1 MVSIPLRRE
10 YAPTLGELLAPRWR
24 AASHARR
31 LAVVVAGV
39 AVLALAAAVVLTLI
53 DSTYSRGGPVPF
65 HFRYRSLSRRPARAG
80 EYVRL
85 EASGAHG
92 SLQNAFAVGP
102 LELPAYTGLVNGYLP
117 VYATG
122 FIAGLARQYPD
133 FRLIGEGEERLNVT
147 SGANNQSGYEIDFT
161 ARPGGKLV
169 DGRVVLLVAPHAD
182 GRRGLVVTM
191 LEHANSSV
199 DKAHPVGSEGVLNLP
214 FGTLTFTG

>member
-1 MVSIPLRRE
+1 MPSIPLRRE

-24 AASHARR
+24 AASHVRR
-31 LAVVVAGV
+31 VAVIAAGV
-39 AVLALAAAVVLTLI
+39 AVLAVATAVVLTLI

-65 HFRYRSLSRRPARAG
+65 HFRYRSLSRRPAHPG

-85 EASGAHG
+85 EGAGAHG
-92 SLQNAFAVGP
+92 SLENVFAVGP
-102 LELPAYTGLVNGYLP
+102 LALPAYAGLVNGYLP

-122 FIAGLARQYPD
+122 FIAGLAQKYPD

-161 ARPGGKLV
+161 TRPGGELV
-169 DGRVVLLVAPHAD
+169 DGRVVLLVAPHGD

-191 LEHANSSV
+191 LEHANSTV

-214 FGTLTFTG
+214 FGTLTFSG